1 MGGKGHKQ
9 TCKCRFCGG
18 KGNTMEVENNENDTI
33 HIRNWSRSK
42 CEDQLASL
50 RFNILT
56 RVSNMSK
63 YWEGLVELNKR
74 KEKVQ
79 ERLAEL
85 GVSIRNQ

>member
-18 KGNTMEVENNENDTI
+18 KGNTMEVENNMI
-33 HIRNWSRSK
+33 HIKNWNRDK
-42 CEDQLASL
+42 CGDQLAII

-56 RVSNMSK
+56 RVSNMTK

-74 KEKVQ
+74 KEKIQ
-79 ERLAEL
+79 ERLEEL
-85 GVSIRNQ
+85 GVELKDQ